1 MKKSSI
7 KRNIILT
14 TIVLSIIFIST
25 AVTVILLFSSQ
36 RRSMQ
41 KNSLTLTADEV
52 VSRVAKKMNYNN
64 LTPISKQNIS
74 RYYEIPENTIT
85 DCAMYISGRSGTETE
100 LACFKLKDE
109 EASAPMA
116 AAVSSYLGGKTPTDP
131 GVSAA
136 QPTSSVAVHYPYMLV
151 VVAPDCETAAK
162 YFETILD
169 DSLKESSVK

>member
-41 KNSLTLTADEV
+41 KNSLTLTVDEV

-74 RYYEIPENTIT
+74 RYY
-85 DCAMYISGRSGTETE
+85 
-100 LACFKLKDE
+100 
-109 EASAPMA
+109 
-116 AAVSSYLGGKTPTDP
+116 
-131 GVSAA
+131 
-136 QPTSSVAVHYPYMLV
+136 
-151 VVAPDCETAAK
+151 
-162 YFETILD
+162 
-169 DSLKESSVK
+169 